1 MGQIGGH
8 NVRLEDIDIH
18 ADAHSLSTANGA
30 HRGDG
35 RLAVVKGFAPAIN
48 TKIRCHHFGSQF
60 VLPFQLSA
68 FSSST
73 QWVKITKYI
82 SSKIYNWMY
91 LTLREQIYTRMR
103 LTLGFFY

>member
-18 ADAHSLSTANGA
+18 ADAHSLSSANGA

-48 TKIRCHHFGSQF
+48 TKIRCHHFDWNLNLRKRELLHF
-60 VLPFQLSA
+60 
-68 FSSST
+68 
-73 QWVKITKYI
+73 
-82 SSKIYNWMY
+82 
-91 LTLREQIYTRMR
+91 LREQK
-103 LTLGFFY
+103 LKEQQ